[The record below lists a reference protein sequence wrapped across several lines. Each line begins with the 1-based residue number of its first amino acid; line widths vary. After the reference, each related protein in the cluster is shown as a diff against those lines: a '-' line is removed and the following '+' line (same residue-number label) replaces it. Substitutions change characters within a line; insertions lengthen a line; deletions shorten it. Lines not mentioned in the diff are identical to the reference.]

1 MLNACVACVPALS
14 SLTFLGE
21 WHSFA
26 QCPCLPQLW
35 HLPLQHFHLSP
46 SEPVTARASSVVS
59 FFPPWPVCLH
69 VRRLFN
75 QSASSLIWLMRAS
88 MLIAD
93 ALWTIRAEE
102 RMCDTNVASS
112 WGIPWSMVRSYSLSV
127 TVTLAAANS
136 SRLQHRVLRK
146 SRTLTPLAQRISRN
160 VWWRLAC
167 AYTLLVQYSLVT
179 MSHRSCV
186 VAQPLNRMRV
196 VSGRCWDNRKL
207 ATESLCSHVLA
218 ASISS
223 SIGLLISFGLGQG
236 FEPVK

>member
-1 MLNACVACVPALS
+1 MFSSCQTSDAMSTVSSSTIQKPSPSKSYTVTAFAEPMGLFSGLELVLNACVACVPALS

-21 WHSFA
+21 RHSFA

-102 RMCDTNVASS
+102 RMCDMNVAS
-112 WGIPWSMVRSYSLSV
+112 V
-127 TVTLAAANS
+127 TAATLD
-136 SRLQHRVLRK
+136 LK
-146 SRTLTPLAQRISRN
+146 S
-160 VWWRLAC
+160 
-167 AYTLLVQYSLVT
+167 
-179 MSHRSCV
+179 
-186 VAQPLNRMRV
+186 
-196 VSGRCWDNRKL
+196 
-207 ATESLCSHVLA
+207 
-218 ASISS
+218 
-223 SIGLLISFGLGQG
+223 
-236 FEPVK
+236 